1 MKKILIR
8 AGFAI
13 ASLIIMLMAGILI
26 IIVHVAK
33 FLMRRAISSS
43 SKDLFH
49 DSRKHPLN
57 DQEAPLG

>member
-26 IIVHVAK
+26 IIVYIAK
-33 FLMRRAISSS
+33 FLMRRALIR
-43 SKDLFH
+43 L
-49 DSRKHPLN
+49 
-57 DQEAPLG
+57 